1 MMLPVNNN
9 AYLSSDLDDDRRYKQ
24 ERESAAEQAL
34 AAVGN
39 LLDSADGI
47 LGDLE
52 DNDMLG
58 SAIVRRC
65 QELADVIGGL
75 ANELDQQSDEDRR
88 ALAQACLQDASDL
101 QLENESQPLELRQFS
116 TEITSMS
123 EDDMVRALSGVTSL
137 LHDVEAS
144 FRSISKDEAEDIADV
159 ALTLARLF
167 LASLKDLFSTM
178 TPEELA
184 GTHQSRSLSES
195 GVHVELLDDDG
206 QAQIETEKP
215 TRKKETKGRVR
226 VLWPPLGPA
235 VKSACQWGKDEA
247 EKKPLLAVALAI
259 TLWPCAVV
267 TAVMGAP
274 LVLADG
280 LLQNAYNSFS
290 DGPLV
295 ENLERGAAQL
305 YHAGRLSFL
314 CGGLMCRQTLRVA
327 SRQIDRRGGVGKVA
341 QDIGDL
347 ALYRALHPVET
358 FGMTWDGVTRGLG
371 AIRDVIA
378 AVQEV
383 SQHASMAN
391 LE

>member
-1 MMLPVNNN
+1 M
-9 AYLSSDLDDDRRYKQ
+9 YLSSDLDEDRRYKQ
-24 ERESAAEQAL
+24 ERESAAQQAL

-39 LLDSADGI
+39 LLENADGV

-88 ALAQACLQDASDL
+88 ALAQACLQDACDL
-101 QLENESQPLELRQFS
+101 QLEIESQPLAFRQSS
-116 TEITSMS
+116 TEMTSMS
-123 EDDMVRALSGVTSL
+123 EDDMMLALSGATSL
-137 LHDVEAS
+137 LRDVEAS

-184 GTHQSRSLSES
+184 GTHQLRSLSDS
-195 GVHVELLDDDG
+195 GVELLDDDG

-267 TAVMGAP
+267 TAVVGAP

-280 LLQNAYNSFS
+280 LLQNAYDSFS

-341 QDIGDL
+341 QDVGDL

-358 FGMTWDGVTRGLG
+358 FGVAWDGVAWGLG
-371 AIRDVIA
+371 AIRDAVA
-378 AVQEV
+378 AVQE
-383 SQHASMAN
+383 ASERASVAN
-391 LE
+391 LV